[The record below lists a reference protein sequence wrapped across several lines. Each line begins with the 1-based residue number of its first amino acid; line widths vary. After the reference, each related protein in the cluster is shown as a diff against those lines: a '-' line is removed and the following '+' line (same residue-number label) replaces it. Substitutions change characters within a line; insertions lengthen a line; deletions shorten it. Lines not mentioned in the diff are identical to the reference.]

1 MTTGAGGT
9 EVQDLSSAKGMLRPS
24 EQQADK
30 PFVVYLT
37 STDEKF
43 RTAQD
48 VVEKTTLKDERVA
61 ISAKF
66 LTMIKSE
73 GEAITKSHP
82 YYQWIGGKE
91 LPRIV
96 VFSSSGDKI
105 GKLEGRA
112 SPSKL
117 FALMEKAVTRHYDM
131 DLDETI
137 KDYQKILTEVD
148 KLSVLKDALKEKRKG
163 KLTSSETKK
172 IEGEE
177 KELADRE
184 KELLKQEEVLLNP
197 KRKNAA

>member
-30 PFVVYLT
+30 PFIVYLT
-37 STDEKF
+37 STNEKF

-48 VVEKTTLKDERVA
+48 VVEKTTLRDERVA

-66 LTMIKSE
+66 LTMIKGE
-73 GEAITKSHP
+73 GEAITKTHP
-82 YYQWIGGKE
+82 YYQWIGGKD

-96 VFSSSGDKI
+96 VFSAAGEKI

-117 FALMEKAVTRHYDM
+117 FALMEKAVSRHYEI
-131 DLDETI
+131 DLEKAI
-137 KDYQKILTEVD
+137 KDYQKILTEID
-148 KLSVLKDALKEKRKG
+148 KLSVLKDALKEKQKD
-163 KLTSSETKK
+163 KLTASEKK
-172 IEGEE
+172 KVEGEQAALDE
-177 KELADRE
+177 KE
-184 KELLKQEEVLLNP
+184 KELLKEEEVLLNP